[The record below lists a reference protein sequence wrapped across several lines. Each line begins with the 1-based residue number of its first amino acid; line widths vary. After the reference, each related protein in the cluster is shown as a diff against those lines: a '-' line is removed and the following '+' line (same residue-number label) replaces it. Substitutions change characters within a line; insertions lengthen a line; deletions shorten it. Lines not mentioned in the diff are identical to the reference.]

1 MAYHFSMD
9 FSRPDNARRINRLK
23 VLSELRKGTC
33 SKAELS
39 RRLDINKVS
48 IGEICQK
55 MIEENLISESGREQT
70 LQGRPGTLLSIN
82 SKAGRVFS
90 IEEGRASLS
99 VAVSDLQGRIL
110 RYERLP
116 KGESFQNDILKLVSK
131 MSTGDTTIYGAA
143 IASDSDI
150 PIDLPFPFIRITRA
164 EAEAE
169 AEMARLGDLESFL
182 FLSWSDS
189 IAAAIRKNGMLI
201 TLPQFPHIRAQKDG
215 DCSCGGKGC
224 LEAAASGRTILR
236 KAGAESYRALFS
248 KAEYHD
254 TIQSAMRPMAA
265 ALSEAIQ
272 ALSAS
277 SVIITGRMS
286 LMPDPFYAYLQTLV
300 SSLLPPSR
308 SDVII
313 YRSSAGEN
321 GAREGAALK
330 ALDSFFYHTELLA
343 RLKAIENLSDPFPSG
358 I

>member
-1 MAYHFSMD
+1 MAYHSSMD

-55 MIEENLISESGREQT
+55 MIEENLIVETGREQT

-90 IEEGRASLS
+90 IEEGRASFS
-99 VAVSDLQGRIL
+99 VAVSDLMGRIL

-116 KGESFQNDILKLVSK
+116 KGDSFQGDIQKLISK
-131 MSTGDTTIYGAA
+131 MSAGDAVIYGAA
-143 IASDSDI
+143 IASDLDTAI
-150 PIDLPFPFIRITRA
+150 ELPFPAVRITRA
-164 EAEAE
+164 EAEAG
-169 AEMARLGDLESFL
+169 AEIARLGDLESFL

-189 IAAAIRKNGMLI
+189 IAAAIMKNGMLI
-201 TLPQFPHIRAQKDG
+201 PLPEFPHIRAQKDG
-215 DCSCGGKGC
+215 ECSCGGKGC
-224 LEAAASGRTILR
+224 LEAASSGRTILR
-236 KAGAESYRALFS
+236 KAGADSYRSLFS

-254 TIQSAMRPMAA
+254 TLQAAMRPMAA
-265 ALSEAIQ
+265 ALSEAVQ

-277 SVIITGRMS
+277 SVIITGRMA
-286 LMPDPFYAYLQTLV
+286 LMPDAFYAYLQTLV

-330 ALDSFFYHTELLA
+330 ALDAFFYQTELLM
-343 RLKAIENLSDPFPSG
+343 RLKAIENLSGPFQNG

>member
-1 MAYHFSMD
+1 MAYHFGMD

-55 MIEENLISESGREQT
+55 MIEEKLIVETGREQT
-70 LQGRPGTLLSIN
+70 MQGRPGTLLSIN
-82 SKAGRVFS
+82 SRAGRVFS
-90 IEEGRASLS
+90 IEEGRAVFS

-116 KGESFQNDILKLVSK
+116 KGDSFQSDIQKLISR
-131 MSTGDTTIYGAA
+131 MSTGDAVIYGAA
-143 IASDSDI
+143 IASDLDTE
-150 PIDLPFPFIRITRA
+150 IDLPFPVIRITRA

-169 AEMARLGDLESFL
+169 AEIARLGDLESFL
-182 FLSWSDS
+182 FISWSDS
-189 IAAAIRKNGMLI
+189 IAVTIRKNGTLI
-201 TLPQFPHIRAQKDG
+201 PLPEFPHIRAQKDG
-215 DCSCGGKGC
+215 DCICGGKGC
-224 LEAAASGRTILR
+224 LEAAASGRAILR
-236 KAGAESYRALFS
+236 KAGADSYRSLLS
-248 KAEYHD
+248 KAEYID
-254 TIQSAMRPMAA
+254 TLQSAMRPMAA
-265 ALSEAIQ
+265 ALSEAVQ

-277 SVIITGRMS
+277 SVIITGRMAP
-286 LMPDPFYAYLQTLV
+286 MPDSIYAYLQTLV
-300 SSLLPPSR
+300 SSLLPPRR
-308 SDVII
+308 SDVVI

-330 ALDSFFYHTELLA
+330 ALDAFFYHTELLSKL
-343 RLKAIENLSDPFPSG
+343 RAIENLSAPFQSG